1 MIFEILSKM
10 VLIFQLKLRM
20 KLLYLNLAKSAR
32 SLTKKKKKVQLNA
45 KTIYY
50 LHYAI
55 DRNEYNRVC

>member
-20 KLLYLNLAKSAR
+20 ELLYLNLAKSAR
-32 SLTKKKKKVQLNA
+32 SLTKKKKAQLNA